1 MSATTKAWSKKTRR
15 WFRLAFWTWTHRA
28 VQLLFLLAL
37 VWGASGGFRYIGG
50 STSATRIL
58 GRLALADPLAAIEIT
73 LARRVLAP
81 QLLLAAIPVL
91 LFYLLVGRAYC
102 AWICPLGL
110 LLELNQSLR
119 GFVQRRLRRRHHKLP
134 EFSLDKRT
142 KYGVLVAALTLSLLT
157 SLPVFLLVSPIN
169 IFARA
174 FIYGFDIAFWL
185 IVFIALL
192 EWITPRLWC
201 RSICPLGAFYSLLGH
216 FRIVGVNIDHV
227 KEEAAYCQ
235 LCAYNCPMGIEIVKD
250 HLKAGHAAIRDPEC
264 TSCGVCVDRCPRGA
278 LSMGFSLSFKKQPP
292 GG

>member
-1 MSATTKAWSKKTRR
+1 M
-15 WFRLAFWTWTHRA
+15 
-28 VQLLFLLAL
+28 
-37 VWGASGGFRYIGG
+37 
-50 STSATRIL
+50 

-81 QLLLAAIPVL
+81 QLLLAAIPIL
-91 LFYLLVGRAYC
+91 LLYLLVGRAYC

-119 GFVQRRLRRRHHKLP
+119 GFVQRKLRRRHHKLP

-142 KYGVLVAALTLSLLT
+142 KYGVLAAALMLSLLT

-192 EWITPRLWC
+192 EWIAPRLWC

-235 LCAYNCPMGIEIVKD
+235 LCSYNCPMGIEIVED
-250 HLKAGHAAIRDPEC
+250 HLKTGHTAIRDPEC
-264 TSCGVCVDRCPRGA
+264 TVCGVCVDRCPRGA
-278 LSMGFSLSFKKQPP
+278 LSMGFSLPFKK
-292 GG
+292 